1 MLSLLQAHILIF
13 LLEEELSLHVIFY
26 SSWVPVCFP
35 FISAYLCRFLHFLVQ
50 ESLVSEEIMHNLDTC
65 EVTVLGEE
73 LNQEQES
80 LEIDMTR
87 LQQKGIEMSSSNLG
101 MIITGGG
108 SCSGGDGD
116 RVLDRWF
123 GTDSRYFGFDENV
136 KLRGVTTILWK
147 AVILENTSF

>member
-1 MLSLLQAHILIF
+1 M
-13 LLEEELSLHVIFY
+13 
-26 SSWVPVCFP
+26 
-35 FISAYLCRFLHFLVQ
+35 Q

-101 MIITGGG
+101 MIITGRGYDLWSFVG
-108 SCSGGDGD
+108 LKGLKRVTVG
-116 RVLDRWF
+116 RVLERWCISDAV
-123 GTDSRYFGFDENV
+123 GLAGISRSE
-136 KLRGVTTILWK
+136 L
-147 AVILENTSF
+147 